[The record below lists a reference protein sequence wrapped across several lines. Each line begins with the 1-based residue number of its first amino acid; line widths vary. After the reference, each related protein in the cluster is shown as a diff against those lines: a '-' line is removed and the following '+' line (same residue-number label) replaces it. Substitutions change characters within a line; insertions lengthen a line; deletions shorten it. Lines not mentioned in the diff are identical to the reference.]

1 MLNQSHPL
9 YKPADKIDWS
19 KFDTSFAPLYCHNNG
34 HPAKPIRLMCGLL
47 ILKHLRNLSDEAVV
61 EQWSENAYCQYFCSM
76 QEFTPGAPRF
86 QIAFDLQ
93 LLLSAK
99 KFFDRYAVLLERAKS
114 KGLISFCEVS
124 P

>member
-1 MLNQSHPL
+1 MTDELIF
-9 YKPADKIDWS
+9 DK
-19 KFDTSFAPLYCHNNG
+19 
-34 HPAKPIRLMCGLL
+34 
-47 ILKHLRNLSDEAVV
+47 E
-61 EQWSENAYCQYFCSM
+61 
-76 QEFTPGAPRF
+76 
-86 QIAFDLQ
+86 

>member
-1 MLNQSHPL
+1 MNKTHWSDL
-9 YKPADKIDWS
+9 Y
-19 KFDTSFAPLYCHNNG
+19 L
-34 HPAKPIRLMCGLL
+34 
-47 ILKHLRNLSDEAVV
+47 E
-61 EQWSENAYCQYFCSM
+61 
-76 QEFTPGAPRF
+76 
-86 QIAFDLQ
+86 